1 MGVVGQRAIG
11 LALREDFLQPV
22 FEEVA
27 GRLGSHRLEEWVLS
41 LLCDIMRGMRG
52 GLDDLALYLHN
63 L

>member
-11 LALREDFLQPV
+11 LALREDFLQPA

-27 GRLGSHRLEEWVLS
+27 GRLGSHRLGEWVLS

-52 GLDDLALYLHN
+52 GS
-63 L
+63 